1 MENWNE
7 NNSIYNFDPMTGERL
22 AAKSPE
28 SAEQFESSENAESS
42 MNNEE
47 TASYPESAP
56 EMSESTRNDKK
67 KKKENRRP
75 VSVGRKFGIAV
86 AIALVFGLVGGTV
99 FFGVN
104 YVGNRLL
111 GSNPSAVSEAAEP
124 GNPPEAPAAVKSE
137 TKTAEIV
144 EDPSTAVQAPNDVT
158 AYLDGTATTATEHVG
173 SVAEVAE
180 NCMPSLVTIASV
192 GVVEMQNFFG
202 QTQQYQVEGAGSG
215 VIVGMNDTELLIAT
229 NDHVISNSTELSV
242 GFIDET
248 SVEAYVKGKD
258 SPNDLA
264 IVGVKL
270 EKIPQETLD
279 QIKIA
284 TLGDSTKLVLGE
296 EVVAIGNALGIGQSV
311 TSGVV
316 SALGRSM
323 QFSDGGSHSINSTD
337 LIQTDAPIN
346 SGNSGGGLFN
356 MKGELIGINEAKS
369 SMTASGTT
377 VDGVGF
383 AISIAKAEP
392 ILENLM
398 KLETRDLVDE
408 EKQGFLGITC
418 ANVTPDIAEQY
429 SMPEGVCLTS
439 VIEGSPAEEAG
450 AKKGDVLITFDGRNI
465 DTYETLTDTL
475 RYYEAGEEVKM
486 TVMRSTEGEY
496 FEVEL
501 TVTLGD
507 RKTVTAL
514 QQNG

>member
-1 MENWNE
+1 MENYNE
-7 NNSIYNFDPMTGERL
+7 KDSIYNFDPMTGERL
-22 AAKSPE
+22 
-28 SAEQFESSENAESS
+28 
-42 MNNEE
+42 
-47 TASYPESAP
+47 TESAP
-56 EMSESTRNDKK
+56 ETEDSSVKAESFSNSDETASDPNTASAMSDPGQNTRKK
-67 KKKENRRP
+67 KKDNKKP
-75 VSVGRKFGIAV
+75 ASTGRKIGIAV
-86 AIALVFGLVGGTV
+86 AIALVFGLVGGSV

-104 YVGNRLL
+104 YVGNRLIQR
-111 GSNPSAVSEAAEP
+111 NASAVSEAAVPESQQPKTPAVVKPEKKAAEP
-124 GNPPEAPAAVKSE
+124 AEDSASDAE
-137 TKTAEIV
+137 TPKE
-144 EDPSTAVQAPNDVT
+144 VT
-158 AYLDGTATTATEHVG
+158 AYPDNTETTATDDVG

-192 GVVEMQNFFG
+192 GVIEMQNFFG

-215 VIVGMNDTELLIAT
+215 VIVGMNESELLIAT
-229 NDHVISNSTELSV
+229 NNHVVKDSTELSV

-248 SVEAYVKGKD
+248 SVEAYVKGAD

-270 EKIPQETLD
+270 ENIPKETLD

-369 SMTASGTT
+369 SMTATGTT

-398 KLETRDLVDE
+398 SLETRDRVDE
-408 EKQGFLGITC
+408 ENQGYLGVTC
-418 ANVTPDIAEQY
+418 ASVTPDIAAQY
-429 SMPEGVCLTS
+429 SMPEGVCFTS
-439 VIEGSPAEEAG
+439 VLEGSPAEEAG
-450 AKKGDVLITFDGRNI
+450 AKKGDVLINFDGRNI
-465 DTYETLTDTL
+465 DSYETLTDIL
-475 RYYEAGEEVKM
+475 QYYEAGEEVTM

-496 FEVEL
+496 YEVEL
-501 TVTLGD
+501 SITLGD
-507 RKTVTAL
+507 REAIASL